1 MRKSMRTTLTI
12 QDTLSRKAKRA
23 SLERS
28 LSVGEVAE
36 EALRLTFG
44 APAEGRPS
52 RRCKLKTFC
61 GAGLQPGVDI
71 ASSVSLLTVMEGR

>member
-1 MRKSMRTTLTI
+1 MVEFMRLTLTI
-12 QDTLSRKAKRA
+12 QDALLRKAKRA
-23 SLERS
+23 SLERN

-36 EALRLTFG
+36 EGLRLTFG
-44 APAEGRPS
+44 APAKGRPAQP
-52 RRCKLKTFC
+52 RKLKTFC